1 MAGEMEV
8 LFSLAGRVHTLLRRE
23 NSRII
28 DIEWL
33 CEDGTYAREI
43 LRLLDATA
51 SDELHKLADR
61 IREVHPALLTTET
74 KSAPA
79 SGLFERKYT
88 TSLR

>member
-33 CEDGTYAREI
+33 CEDETYVLEVLKLI
-43 LRLLDATA
+43 EATE

-61 IREVHPALLTTET
+61 IREVHPALLNSD
-74 KSAPA
+74 KKRAPASAPA
-79 SGLFERKYT
+79 ERKYM